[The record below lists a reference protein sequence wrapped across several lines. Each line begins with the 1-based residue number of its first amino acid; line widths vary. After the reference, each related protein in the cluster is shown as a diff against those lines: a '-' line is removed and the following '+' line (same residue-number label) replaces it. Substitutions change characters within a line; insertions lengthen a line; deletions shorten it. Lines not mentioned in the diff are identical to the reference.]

1 MGQVID
7 FPALPASYP
16 DLSADLDTAECVLLI
31 AVRWWVESYRNGD
44 DAIPRLWQGLA
55 SAGVPDAA
63 FSIDGL
69 MRVVATTVTRPID
82 IHGPR
87 CPHLSLDEKHLLRA
101 ASLAQADEQR
111 LAERVLRT
119 TLLSAQGAEFAIV
132 PLTGL
137 GELFAQA
144 RLFLCRRRFPT
155 EATETGEALQ
165 SWSSRSLH

>member
-55 SAGVPDAA
+55 SAGVADAA
-63 FSIDGL
+63 LSIDFL

-82 IHGPR
+82 IHCPR
-87 CPHLSLDEKHLLRA
+87 CPHVSLDEKHLLRA
-101 ASLAQADEQR
+101 ASHAQADEQL

-119 TLLSAQGAEFAIV
+119 TLLSAQGAEYAIV

-144 RLFLCRRRFPT
+144 RLFLCRRRLPG
-155 EATETGEALQ
+155 EATETGDAPQTRLP
-165 SWSSRSLH
+165 RSLH

>member
-7 FPALPASYP
+7 FPVLPASYP

-44 DAIPRLWQGLA
+44 DAIPRLWQGLE

-63 FSIDGL
+63 LSIDGL

-82 IHGPR
+82 IHCPR
-87 CPHLSLDEKHLLRA
+87 CPHVSLDEKHLLRA
-101 ASLAQADEQR
+101 ASLAQADEQL
-111 LAERVLRT
+111 LAARVLRT

-144 RLFLCRRRFPT
+144 RLFLCRRRLPTGAT
-155 EATETGEALQ
+155 EAADGPHA
-165 SWSSRSLH
+165 SSSRLLH

>member
-7 FPALPASYP
+7 FPVLPGSYP

-31 AVRWWVESYRNGD
+31 AVRWWVCSYRNGD
-44 DAIPRLWQGLA
+44 DAIPRLRQGLE

-87 CPHLSLDEKHLLRA
+87 CPHLSLDEKHLLRRPV
-101 ASLAQADEQR
+101 LPR
-111 LAERVLRT
+111 LTNSGWRNGSCERPCFRPR
-119 TLLSAQGAEFAIV
+119 V
-132 PLTGL
+132 PNS
-137 GELFAQA
+137 
-144 RLFLCRRRFPT
+144 P
-155 EATETGEALQ
+155 
-165 SWSSRSLH
+165 SSR